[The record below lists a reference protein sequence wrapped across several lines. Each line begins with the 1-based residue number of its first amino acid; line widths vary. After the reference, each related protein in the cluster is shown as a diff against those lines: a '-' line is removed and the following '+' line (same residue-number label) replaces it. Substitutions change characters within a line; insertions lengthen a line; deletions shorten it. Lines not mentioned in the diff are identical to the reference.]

1 MKRKFSFVV
10 MSLFTG
16 IALLGAAGCSAGG
29 DEESGGDSA
38 NAEEAVIG
46 KACSPLATTRQC
58 GAGEFCDVRCI
69 ADRPTGGVCAALPP
83 RVCTDV
89 RQPVCGCDGKTYDND
104 CRRKQAR
111 VGLRHAG
118 ACPTSPWL

>member
-1 MKRKFSFVV
+1 MKIKFSFVV

-29 DEESGGDSA
+29 DEESGGASA
-38 NAEEAVIG
+38 NTEEAVVNKG
-46 KACSPLATTRQC
+46 CDPWAKTRQC
-58 GAGEFCDVRCI
+58 DGGEFCDARCI

-83 RVCTDV
+83 RACVDIF
-89 RQPVCGCDGKTYDND
+89 QPVCGCDKKTYDND
-104 CRRKQAR
+104 CKRKQAR

-118 ACPTSPWL
+118 PCPTSPWL